1 MKKERK
7 SRICAKSLPEEDHR
21 CPRNIGRILWKRR
34 KTSLIL
40 QIDEKPCYSIYCK
53 WDLVSFQFPIWT
65 DFSPKKM
72 EGTRGL
78 LISRLICNQE
88 LNWTVSN
95 RCSRPCC
102 IELRE
107 NNENR
112 SNRRSDSVLVSN
124 KDHLQY
130 FRFLSTLAI
139 NFFLSRR
146 ERKNR

>member
-40 QIDEKPCYSIYCK
+40 QIEEKPCYSIYCK

-139 NFFLSRR
+139 NLFPSRR